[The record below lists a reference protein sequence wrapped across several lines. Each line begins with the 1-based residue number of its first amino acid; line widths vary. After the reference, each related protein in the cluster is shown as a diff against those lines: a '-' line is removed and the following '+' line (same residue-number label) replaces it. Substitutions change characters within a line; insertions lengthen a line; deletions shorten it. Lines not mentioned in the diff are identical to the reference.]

1 MKNNVSLFDIS
12 HEENEKENSQLATKM
27 RPNSLDE
34 FFGQKHIVG
43 KDKLL
48 YRMLKSNKLTSIILY
63 GPSGT
68 GKTTLANIISKTLT
82 NTKFLNINA
91 TTSNTKEVKEI
102 IEEAKKDLSFSKKR
116 TVLFIDE
123 IHRFNKSQQDLL
135 LPHVENGVII
145 LIGAT
150 TENPY
155 FEVNGAL
162 LSRSTIFTL
171 EPLTIEDITE
181 VLRRAL
187 NDEEKGLGL
196 YNVQITDDALKFFA
210 ESSNGD
216 CRIALNALEL
226 AVLTTETIN
235 SVKKI
240 DFEVAENCIQKKAIR
255 YDKNGDMHYNI
266 ISAFI
271 KSIRGSDPNAA
282 VFYLSKMLLAGEDI
296 MFIARR
302 LVISASEDIGNADPY
317 AITMA
322 MNGAEAVKFIGL
334 PEARII
340 LSQVTTYLATAKKTN
355 ESYLAIDKA
364 LEDARTITIK
374 DVPNHLK
381 DTHYKGARDMGF
393 GKGYLYPHSYPN
405 CEVSQQYLP
414 DEVMDKIY
422 YDKDK
427 VAKIRYSQKTRKE

>member
-1 MKNNVSLFDIS
+1 MKNNISLFDIS
-12 HEENEKENSQLATKM
+12 QENNEKDNSQLATKM
-27 RPNSLDE
+27 RPNTLEE
-34 FFGQKHIVG
+34 FYGQEQIVG

-48 YRMLKSNKLTSIILY
+48 YRMIQSNKLTSIILY

-68 GKTTLANIISKTLT
+68 GKTTLANIISNTLT
-82 NTKFLNINA
+82 NTIFLNINA
-91 TTSNTKEVKEI
+91 TTSNTKEIKAIVED
-102 IEEAKKDLSFSKKR
+102 AKKDLSFSNNR

-135 LPHVENGVII
+135 LPHVESGLIV

-171 EPLTIEDITE
+171 EPLSNSDIIK
-181 VLRRAL
+181 VLKRAIT
-187 NDEEKGLGL
+187 DEEKGLGL
-196 YNVQITDDALKFFA
+196 YNINIDDDSLDFLAN
-210 ESSNGD
+210 SSNGD
-216 CRIALNALEL
+216 CRIALNALEI
-226 AVLTTETIN
+226 AVLTTPTIDN
-235 SVKKI
+235 VKKVDI
-240 DFEVAENCIQKKAIR
+240 SVVENCIQKKAIR

-317 AITMA
+317 AITLA
-322 MNGAEAVKFIGL
+322 MNCAEAVKFVGM

-340 LSQVTTYLATAKKTN
+340 LSQATTYLATAKKTN
-355 ESYLAIDKA
+355 ESYRAIDLAI
-364 LEDARTITIK
+364 EDAKTITIK

-381 DTHYKGARDMGF
+381 DSHYKGAKNFGY
-393 GKGYLYPHSYPN
+393 GKGYKYPHSYPN
-405 CEVSQQYLP
+405 STVEQQYLP
-414 DEVMDKIY
+414 DEVKDKIY
-422 YDKDK
+422 YNKDK
-427 VAKIRYSQKTRKE
+427 VTNIRYGQKS

>member
-1 MKNNVSLFDIS
+1 MKNNVSLFDINY
-12 HEENEKENSQLATKM
+12 EKNEKENSQLATKM
-27 RPNSLDE
+27 RPNSLEE
-34 FFGQKHIVG
+34 FYGQKHIVG
-43 KDKLL
+43 KGKLL
-48 YRMLKSNKLTSIILY
+48 YRMIQSNKLTSIILY

-68 GKTTLANIISKTLT
+68 GKTTLANIISKTLKD
-82 NTKFLNINA
+82 TKFININA
-91 TTSNTKEVKEI
+91 TTSNTKEVKEL

-135 LPHVENGVII
+135 LPHVENGIII

-155 FEVNGAL
+155 FEVNNAL

-171 EPLTIEDITE
+171 EPLSVDDVVD
-181 VLRRAL
+181 VLKQAL
-187 NDEEKGLGL
+187 KNKEKGLGN
-196 YNVQITDDALKFFA
+196 YNINICNEALTFLA
-210 ESSNGD
+210 NCSNGD

-226 AVLTTETIN
+226 AVLTTEDIN
-235 SVKKI
+235 GIKEI
-240 DFEVAENCIQKKAIR
+240 NLEVAENCVQRKAIR
-255 YDKNGDMHYNI
+255 YDKGGDMHYNI

-317 AITMA
+317 ALTLA
-322 MNGAEAVKFIGL
+322 MNGAEAVKFIGM

-340 LSQVTTYLATAKKTN
+340 LSQVTTYLATARKTN
-355 ESYLAIDKA
+355 ESYVAIDKA
-364 LEDARTITIK
+364 LEDAKTITIK

-381 DTHYKGARDMGF
+381 DSHYKGAKNLGF
-393 GKGYLYPHSYPN
+393 GKGYLYPHAYPYS
-405 CEVSQQYLP
+405 EVEQQYLP
-414 DEVMDKIY
+414 DEVKNKIY

-427 VAKIRYSQKTRKE
+427 VAKLRYRQK